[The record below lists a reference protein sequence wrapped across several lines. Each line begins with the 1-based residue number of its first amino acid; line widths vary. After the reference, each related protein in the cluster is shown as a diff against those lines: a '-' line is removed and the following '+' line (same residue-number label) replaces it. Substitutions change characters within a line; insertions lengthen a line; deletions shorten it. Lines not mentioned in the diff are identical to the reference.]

1 MTTSTKKYLNLR
13 IKANYHKKNEC
24 IREAENIVANRS
36 ITGMSVR
43 QIAAE
48 IYTHALIYYAFPNL
62 PEAIRNTK
70 FMQRAFNSAANGIDL
85 EDNGDTR
92 GRRFCYSLIWSVC

>member
-1 MTTSTKKYLNLR
+1 M
-13 IKANYHKKNEC
+13 NEPK
-24 IREAENIVANRS
+24 II
-36 ITGMSVR
+36 G
-43 QIAAE
+43 
-48 IYTHALIYYAFPNL
+48 
-62 PEAIRNTK
+62 NTQ